1 MFTFATA
8 KMSAG
13 NSRMNLDGEPSAA
26 GRPRLAGSRTK
37 QSKQTSADDIRTKE
51 EQYKRLNEEL
61 EAKTATLV
69 REAEQVMREQEAA
82 LSKSRLLDNINTD
95 DFLKEFDEDLTS
107 PNEDTQR
114 KSSSRPDSKLSI
126 KDSRPASRNKSS
138 ARSKSKESSKSNTVE
153 DNAFLTDFVNLSL
166 TERIHQMEQTL
177 TEDDDNDNDILPHT
191 AADMGTEATI
201 RFLKAKLRVMQEELD
216 RLSQET
222 RNKDEELRQVSSR
235 MRDVEEE
242 RGRHLRTVATQQTQI
257 DKYKKLA
264 EDARSKSD
272 SMENLLSTLRKE
284 VEQLK
289 RNEKQAATRHNATE
303 VRLNRALEEV
313 ERYKEQLQKSKSTSK
328 DVSDSEKKRVE
339 NLLAEKKKLEKQKNE
354 LMAGFKKQLKLID
367 ILKRQKMHIEAAKML
382 QFSEEEFVK
391 ALEWGN

>member
-8 KMSAG
+8 TMSESG
-13 NSRMNLDGEPSAA
+13 NSRVNLGGEHSPAP
-26 GRPRLAGSRTK
+26 GRPRLAGART
-37 QSKQTSADDIRTKE
+37 KQTSADDIRTKE

-69 REAEQVMREQEAA
+69 REAEQVMRDQEAA
-82 LSKSRLLDNINTD
+82 LSKSRLLDNINTE
-95 DFLKEFDEDLTS
+95 DFLKEFDEDLTGQ
-107 PNEDTQR
+107 NEDTQR
-114 KSSSRPDSKLSI
+114 KPSSRPDSKLSN
-126 KDSRPASRNKSS
+126 KDSRSASRNKSS
-138 ARSKSKESSKSNTVE
+138 ARSKPKESCKTNTMDE
-153 DNAFLTDFVNLSL
+153 SAFLTDFVDLSL
-166 TERIHQMEQTL
+166 TKRIHQMEQTL
-177 TEDDDNDNDILPHT
+177 TEDDDPDNDILPHT

-222 RNKDEELRQVSSR
+222 RNKDEELRQLSSHVR
-235 MRDVEEE
+235 EVEED
-242 RGRHLRTVATQQTQI
+242 RGRHMRTVATQQTQI
-257 DKYKKLA
+257 DKYKKVA
-264 EDARSKSD
+264 EDARTKSD
-272 SMENLLSTLRKE
+272 SAENQLSTVRKE

-289 RNEKQAATRHNATE
+289 RSQKQAASSHSATE

-313 ERYKEQLQKSKSTSK
+313 ERYKEQLQKSKSLSK
-328 DVSDSEKKRVE
+328 DASDSDKKRVE
-339 NLLAEKKKLEKQKNE
+339 HLLADNKKLEKQKSE

>member
-8 KMSAG
+8 TMSESG
-13 NSRMNLDGEPSAA
+13 NSRVNLGGEHSPAP
-26 GRPRLAGSRTK
+26 GRPRLAGART
-37 QSKQTSADDIRTKE
+37 KQTSADDIRTKE

-69 REAEQVMREQEAA
+69 REAEQVMRDQEAA
-82 LSKSRLLDNINTD
+82 LSKSRLLDNINTE
-95 DFLKEFDEDLTS
+95 DFLK
-107 PNEDTQR
+107 
-114 KSSSRPDSKLSI
+114 SK
-126 KDSRPASRNKSS
+126 P
-138 ARSKSKESSKSNTVE
+138 KESCKTNIMDDS
-153 DNAFLTDFVNLSL
+153 AFLTDFVDLSL
-166 TERIHQMEQTL
+166 TKRIHQMEQTL
-177 TEDDDNDNDILPHT
+177 TEDDDPDNDILPHT

-222 RNKDEELRQVSSR
+222 RNKDEELRQLSSHVR
-235 MRDVEEE
+235 EVEED
-242 RGRHLRTVATQQTQI
+242 RGRHMRTVATQQTQI
-257 DKYKKLA
+257 DKYKKVA
-264 EDARSKSD
+264 EDARTKSD
-272 SMENLLSTLRKE
+272 SAENQLSTVRKE

-289 RNEKQAATRHNATE
+289 RSQKQAASSHSATE

-313 ERYKEQLQKSKSTSK
+313 ERYKEQLQKSKSLSK
-328 DVSDSEKKRVE
+328 DASDSDKKRVE
-339 NLLAEKKKLEKQKNE
+339 HLLADNKKLEKQKSE